1 MSDIAARPRSL
12 SLSPFI
18 ASFHYHESDL
28 AAVMDRTL
36 PTSQAHLIVNLRLDV
51 VR

>member
-1 MSDIAARPRSL
+1 MSDIAAHPRSL

-18 ASFHYHESDL
+18 ASFHCHESDL

-36 PTSQAHLIVNLRLDV
+36 PTGQAHLMVNLGSDV